1 MKNLLYHQSSI
12 GNIAIVDNGEK
23 ITNVFFGKPGFLQTQ
38 FRNAET
44 ELNTLCAKQLDEY
57 FKGVRRAFDLP
68 MEMEGTPF
76 QVNVWK
82 AMLTVPYGETRTY
95 RDIAKQIGNPNS
107 YRAVGLANNK
117 NPMVILIPCHRIVG
131 TNGDMVGYG
140 GGLAKKKQLL
150 IFEREQLQKASK

>member
-1 MKNLLYHQSSI
+1 MKNLLYHQSNI
-12 GNIAIVDNGEK
+12 GNIAIADNGEK
-23 ITNVFFGKPGFLQTQ
+23 ITNVFFGKPGFLLTQ
-38 FRNAET
+38 FRETET

-57 FKGVRRAFDLP
+57 FEGVRRAFDLP
-68 MEMEGTPF
+68 MHMEGTPF
-76 QVNVWK
+76 QVDVWT

-95 RDIAKQIGNPNS
+95 RDIAEQIGNPNS

-140 GGLAKKKQLL
+140 GGLAKKKRLL
-150 IFEREQLQKASK
+150 IFEREQLQKTIK